1 MRQVVMLSEAFM
13 LVPHWRVKR
22 HCRMLSF
29 AKQSKAFIVDFSLV
43 FGMRKGMKS
52 NQTTLIEQSR

>member
-1 MRQVVMLSEAFM
+1 MLSEAFM